1 MGGHKCEARN
11 GDFCGAP
18 EAVAGDVPCCTH
30 TAGKRCGSQR
40 YRANTQLAANM
51 SESAIVGL
59 ETTSNSAR
67 GVFGPF
73 PVDYVTESLFCHNGK
88 HFCVQNHVFTTMAA
102 ILRFCFWRILFYLPP
117 TFLRN
122 PVILVQFPHPRVPGC
137 SWSPCFRPGGK
148 RHKLHPPFLVG
159 FPVLHLA

>member
-18 EAVAGDVPCCTH
+18 EAVAGDVPCS
-30 TAGKRCGSQR
+30 GKRCGSQR

-51 SESAIVGL
+51 SESAKVGL
-59 ETTSNSAR
+59 ETTGNTAR

-137 SWSPCFRPGGK
+137 SWSPCFPLGGK
-148 RHKLHPPFLVG
+148 
-159 FPVLHLA
+159 